1 MHYAA
6 DTFAL
11 YEGLF
16 KEAHEALTKE
26 AKGEGLLRRF
36 GNLFRS
42 PVDEKLMEQAAHH
55 EAAAKGLTDELAGK
69 SFEEATNLRH
79 IEKLT
84 KEVEGLGARPGA
96 LSEAQEAA
104 TQAGQAA
111 EQSRRGRNIALGV
124 GGAGLGVGL
133 PAAYMAGRGQGEKG
147 KTRTR
152 NLAFGAGAAAG
163 IAAPTLIRGL
173 GSIARGAGRTGAFPE
188 LEGLGTSGGGYY

>member
-1 MHYAA
+1 VHYAA

-16 KEAHEALTKE
+16 KEAHEALIKE
-26 AKGEGLLRRF
+26 GRGESTLRRF
-36 GNLFRS
+36 INLFRS
-42 PVDEKLMEQAAHH
+42 PNKQMAEQLAHS
-55 EAAAKGLTDELAGK
+55 EAATKGLTEELAGK
-69 SFEEATNLRH
+69 SMDEALHLRN

-96 LSEAQEAA
+96 LTEAQEAA

-111 EQSRRGRNIALGV
+111 GQARRGRNIALGV

-133 PAAYMAGRGQGEKG
+133 PAAYMVGHGQGEKG

-163 IAAPTLIRGL
+163 IAAPQLIRGL
-173 GSIARGAGRTGAFPE
+173 GSIARGAGRSGAFPE
-188 LEGLGTSGGGYY
+188 LEGAGYY